1 MGAELKNKH
10 DTKLSDTKEEIT
22 SATEFNQSEQQ
33 GRDESLEIINKEIE
47 LDPNNLRF
55 RQQRFVLEVKLDRYE
70 DSLEDIDFILD
81 KLIKSKFN
89 LVPRAFRVDIDA
101 IRKYYQRIA
110 NVYYFQS
117 LVFNELDSVV
127 TKYQPTK
134 QYI

>member
-1 MGAELKNKH
+1 MSAELKNKH

-47 LDPNNLRF
+47 LDPNNLRL

-70 DSLEDIDFILD
+70 DSLEDID
-81 KLIKSKFN
+81 
-89 LVPRAFRVDIDA
+89 A
-101 IRKYYQRIA
+101 IRKYYQHIA

-127 TKYQPTK
+127 TKYQLTK